1 MKGEGSDGA
10 LVADLRTSITMAA
23 AWLEAG
29 IQELLGWT
37 GETSS
42 VGAACKARAAR
53 HYLRLPDR
61 TQEAPATHAGVA
73 GSADRQLLC
82 ALSAGAPQIPAQLPH
97 VRQSE
102 HQLLHQLYSCMP
114 EHSAGGKAERC
125 RRPQATTLRMW
136 GQSTAS
142 HCSNDNKLER
152 LQRAKSEA
160 RPGASAPMLIN
171 LLEEDQELAPADP
184 TAKATSAGLQAAAP
198 QPAAPLEMRHSKPH
212 PQHPQPSLTLPL
224 PQPQHPPL
232 PHPKIAASATAAR
245 PAAQS
250 LAAEVTVGSVVHCL
264 LEDDETLAWQ
274 TQAIPMTPSPP
285 GSPPGSPGI
294 AGDLRNYEETLMADA
309 GPQAA
314 NQLLAL
320 TGGPAQPWLPGPAA
334 THLLQCQ
341 ARVHGLREELAATER
356 QAASLRQMLRE
367 AEEALRQCKE
377 ATAEAGAAA
386 GTWRGQ

>member
-1 MKGEGSDGA
+1 
-10 LVADLRTSITMAA
+10 MAA
-23 AWLEAG
+23 ALLEAG

-42 VGAACKARAAR
+42 GSGFMVVQGSN
-53 HYLRLPDR
+53 L
-61 TQEAPATHAGVA
+61 APMQFCFLAFCG
-73 GSADRQLLC
+73 
-82 ALSAGAPQIPAQLPH
+82 AGAPQISAQPPH

-102 HQLLHQLYSCMP
+102 QQLLHQLYSCTP
-114 EHSAGGKAERC
+114 EHSAGGKAERR

-171 LLEEDQELAPADP
+171 LLEEDQELAPADA
-184 TAKATSAGLQAAAP
+184 TATATSAGLQAAPP

-212 PQHPQPSLTLPL
+212 PQHPQPSLPLPL

-264 LEDDETLAWQ
+264 LDDDETLAWQ